1 MLSVNTG
8 NTRHR
13 GLEAEASY
21 DFLAG
26 AKDGRH
32 LTVFGSGSLLEEP
45 DTSSK
50 AGPSRLRGE
59 AGAAKRKKR
68 MAAAADE
75 QGQSRS
81 KKRKVGKKESTVAA
95 RLRQA
100 RRRKNNP
107 TSSEDS
113 ESSGR
118 GT

>member
-1 MLSVNTG
+1 MKSGDRAGEDSVGRNG
-8 NTRHR
+8 ASRRRDPHSYCGRSER
-13 GLEAEASY
+13 GTS
-21 DFLAG
+21 
-26 AKDGRH
+26 
-32 LTVFGSGSLLEEP
+32 SGLLEEP
-45 DTSSK
+45 DSSSE
-50 AGPSRLRGE
+50 AGPSRLKGE